1 MGETLTK
8 KQKEILDY
16 ISESIRVNGYAPS
29 YQEIADYFGLSS
41 KATVYEHIKT
51 LEDKGFIKAPSHARS
66 LEVIPVESSIDR
78 PAIELP
84 MIGYIAAGKPIE
96 AIEQHESMSVPK
108 DFIREKDEA
117 YVLQVKGDSMVE
129 DGILS
134 GDFVIVERN
143 YYPNNGDVVVALL
156 DNEFATLKRYYRE
169 RNHIRLQPANKK
181 YKPIKVKNPAIQ
193 GIVRGVIRR
202 F

>member
-1 MGETLTK
+1 MTETLTK
-8 KQKEILDY
+8 KQHEILEY
-16 ISESIRVNGYAPS
+16 ISESIQLNGYAPS

-51 LEDKGFIKAPSHARS
+51 LEDKGYLKAPSQARS
-66 LEVIPVESSIDR
+66 LEILPVESSIDR

-96 AIEQHESMSVPK
+96 AIQQHETMSIPHELVRHP
-108 DFIREKDEA
+108 EGS

-134 GDFVIVERN
+134 GDYVIVERN
-143 YYPNNGDVVVALL
+143 FYPNNGDVVVALL

-169 RNHIRLQPANKK
+169 RTHIRLQPANKK
-181 YKPIKVKNPAIQ
+181 YKPIRTKNPAIQ
-193 GIVRGVIRR
+193 GIVRGVIRK